1 MHTVKN
7 WLKWIWSVRSEATL
21 VIIALIGFAHI
32 AGWLRFFDST
42 AAPLDIGI
50 LSAPAVGVVGV
61 IFGVFLFWTLWRV
74 CFPREIDEWFD
85 RDPAE
90 SHPLAENSKPSFL
103 DDFLTAPEWVRLGL
117 FFGTLWAVLLSI
129 GLITMALR

>member
-1 MHTVKN
+1 MNTIKLY
-7 WLKWIWSVRSEATL
+7 LKWLWSVRSEAVL
-21 VIIALIGFAHI
+21 VIIALIGFAHM

-85 RDPAE
+85 RAFDDDE
-90 SHPLAENSKPSFL
+90 QGFLA
-103 DDFLTAPEWVRLGL
+103 DFLTAPKWVRLL
-117 FFGTLWAVLLSI
+117 CFFGTLWTVLLSI